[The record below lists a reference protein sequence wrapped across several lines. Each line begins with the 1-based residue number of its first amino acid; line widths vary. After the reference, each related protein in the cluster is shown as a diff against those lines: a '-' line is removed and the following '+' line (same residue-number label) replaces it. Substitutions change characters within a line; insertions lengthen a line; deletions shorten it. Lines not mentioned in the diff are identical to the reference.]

1 MPTLLAE
8 HTVNFDFADLWA
20 RVPISRP
27 PSPLGRRPGVHQS
40 GILKYIAEATGKLKP
55 GEPLEEEMPLI
66 FALGHAWEEYAVSFY
81 PEIDWQP
88 GEIVV
93 DGIAMNCDGLGPTEL
108 IQDEPYQLQ
117 LEEFKFT
124 YKAVP
129 DDFLHDDRYWLW
141 QMQARGYCYGYL
153 PELSP
158 EHKYICRWHVLH
170 AHEAGFKRFWPVYK
184 QYVVAFD
191 RKDLT
196 SAWKMMLKYRDRAE
210 GEKGQ

>member
-8 HTVNFDFADLWA
+8 RTVNFEFADLWA

-40 GILKYIAEATGKLKP
+40 GILKYIAEAMGKLKP
-55 GEPLEEEMPLI
+55 GEPLEEDMPLI

-93 DGIAMNCDGLGPTEL
+93 DGIAMNCDGLTTDPDWAPEGTPL
-108 IQDEPYQLQ
+108 G

-124 YKAVP
+124 FKAVP
-129 DDFLHDDRYWLW
+129 DDFLKDDRFWVW
-141 QMQARGYCYGYL
+141 RHQACGYCRGYG
-153 PELSP
+153 PRVT
-158 EHKYICRWHVLH
+158 RWHVLH
-170 AHEAGFKRFWPVYK
+170 AHEAGFKKFWPIYK
-184 QYVVAFD
+184 QYIVEWSEHD
-191 RKDLT
+191 IE
-196 SAWKMMLKYRDRAE
+196 SSWKMQLKFRDRAE
-210 GEKGQ
+210 GEKGQGQ

>member
-8 HTVNFDFADLWA
+8 HNVNFDFADLWA

-93 DGIAMNCDGLGPTEL
+93 DGIAMNCDGLLAPGMTPKGSGTCGFWK
-108 IQDEPYQLQ
+108 YTQ

-124 YKAVP
+124 FKAVP
-129 DDFLHDDRYWLW
+129 EDFLTDDRFWTW
-141 QMQARGYCYGYL
+141 QHQARGYCHGYG
-153 PELSP
+153 PRV
-158 EHKYICRWHVLH
+158 CRWHVLH
-170 AHEAGFKRFWPVYK
+170 VHEAGFKKFWPVYR
-184 QYVVAFD
+184 QYVVEWTEQEIEQTW
-191 RKDLT
+191 RLL
-196 SAWKMMLKYRDRAE
+196 MKYRDRADK
-210 GEKGQ
+210 EKGQ